1 MDWFLY
7 DNGLH
12 HERVNAVAVSHSGR
26 GSNWTFMKRL
36 YDDLIDM
43 CKSNDF

>member
-12 HERVNAVAVSHSGR
+12 HERVKCFGPSGAKLIFR
-26 GSNWTFMKRL
+26 FQTPRVKCFLKFDNFVRL
-36 YDDLIDM
+36 IL
-43 CKSNDF
+43 